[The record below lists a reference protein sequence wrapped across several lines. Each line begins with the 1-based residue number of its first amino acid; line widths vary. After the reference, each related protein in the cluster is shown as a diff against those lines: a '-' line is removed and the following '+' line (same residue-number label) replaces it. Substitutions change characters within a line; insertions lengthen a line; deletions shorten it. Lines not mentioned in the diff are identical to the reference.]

1 MFQKWMGR
9 VYGWQDT
16 GAVPKKKKKTN
27 KQTKEE
33 IDKQTKRGMPLFV
46 NRIIYSKI
54 YKIA

>member
-16 GAVPKKKKKTN
+16 GAVPKKKK
-27 KQTKEE
+27 QE